1 MIRLQLDL
9 SAITPLSRTQIEH
22 LADLASRFSSRILFD
37 CQSRTIN
44 GKSMLGLLSLGVT
57 GDAPVTL
64 ICEGEDEEEAARE
77 LKRLLDSG
85 IAPPKTAAD
94 AYALVQ
100 KIKDSYVGILGEDL
114 IGIYLHGS
122 LAAGCFHWEISDID
136 LMVVVREALTLEQ
149 KMAMVKTLY
158 DMTPDAPPKGIEMS
172 VMLESACRN
181 IAYPAPFE
189 LHYSPRHRTA
199 YEQDPATFCRDMHGE
214 DEDLTAHIL
223 FLHSYGVTAYGRGIA
238 RTFDQVRRE
247 DALKSIRADVSDT
260 MLRLHDDPCYCVLNL
275 CRALAYLREN
285 RSLSKKEG
293 GEWALKNLPQAHQRV
308 IQAAVNAYESG
319 LDMSYDRGLAENFCA
334 DALEELD
341 KADED

>member
-22 LADLASRFSSRILFD
+22 LADVASRFSSRILFD

-44 GKSMLGLLSLGVT
+44 GKSMLGLLSLGAT
-57 GDAPVTL
+57 GSAPVTL
-64 ICEGEDEEEAARE
+64 ICEGDDETDAARE

-85 IAPPKTAAD
+85 IAPPKTSAD

-100 KIKDSYVGILGEDL
+100 KIKDSYLGILGEDL
-114 IGIYLHGS
+114 IGVYLHGS

-136 LMVVVREALTLEQ
+136 LLVVVRQSLSLEK
-149 KMAMVKTLY
+149 KMALVKTLY
-158 DMTPDAPPKGIEMS
+158 DLTPDAPQKGIEMS
-172 VMLESACRN
+172 VMLERDCRG

-189 LHYSPRHRTA
+189 LHYSPMHRAA
-199 YEQDPATFCRDMHGE
+199 YEQDPVEFCRAMHGE
-214 DEDLTAHIL
+214 DPDLTSHIL
-223 FLHSYGVTAYGRGIA
+223 FLHSYGVVAYGRSIA
-238 RTFDQVRRE
+238 RTFDPVRRE
-247 DALKSIRADVSDT
+247 DALAAIRADAADA
-260 MLRLHDDPCYCVLNL
+260 MRRLHDDPCYCVLNL

-285 RSLSKKEG
+285 RALSKKDG
-293 GEWALKNLPQAHQRV
+293 GEWALKNLPQEHQRV

-334 DALEELD
+334 DALEELGI
-341 KADED
+341 AQ